1 MLLLIQSSAAL
12 STKPP
17 FCGLGCPSPAGDALP
32 LAFLSTN
39 SVHHTPFTYALPRRV
54 YILTVGQP
62 VGLSRDRVVGKWVS
76 TE

>member
-17 FCGLGCPSPAGDALP
+17 FGGLGCPSPAGDAFP

-39 SVHHTPFTYALPRRV
+39 SVHHSLFMYALPRRV
-54 YILTVGQP
+54 YMLTVGQP
-62 VGLSRDRVVGKWVS
+62 VGLRRGWVR
-76 TE
+76 